1 MANFE
6 THFQSSIITSAAFS
20 STVLATSLAN
30 PLDTFILFIIGSLSG
45 LLPDLDADKSRSLN
59 SLFSVLSL
67 CAAIGLP
74 LMIKFDS
81 LLTLWGSALCVYTV
95 LMHIVKPLFES
106 LTVHRGAMHSLL
118 FVLMCSLISIHL
130 ALLLGKSLS
139 FSVLLSLSVGIGM
152 LTHLILDECY
162 SVDISNNEIKASF
175 GSALKP
181 IALGAPW
188 ASLIQLCIIGGAL
201 YLLVPYKEK
210 LLTVVQS
217 WQYKLAAVPLMPNLE
232 ALKIW
237 V

>member
-20 STVLATSLAN
+20 STILATSIAN
-30 PLDTFILFIIGSLSG
+30 PFDAFILFIIGSLSG

-59 SLFSVLSL
+59 SLFSVFSL

-74 LMIKFDS
+74 LMISFDS
-81 LLTLWGSALCVYTV
+81 LLTLWGSAVCVYIV
-95 LMHIVKPLFES
+95 LMYMVKPLFES

-130 ALLLGKSLS
+130 ALFIGRPLS
-139 FSVLLSLSVGIGM
+139 FSVLLSLSVCIGM

-162 SVDISNNEIKASF
+162 SVDISNNELKASF

-181 IALGAPW
+181 IALNAPW
-188 ASLIQLCIIGGAL
+188 VSLIQLSIIGVAI
-201 YLLVPYKEK
+201 YLLIPYQEQ
-210 LLTVVQS
+210 LLSIVHS
-217 WQYKLAAVPLMPNLE
+217 WHYKLVAVPLMPNVE
-232 ALKIW
+232 ALKSW